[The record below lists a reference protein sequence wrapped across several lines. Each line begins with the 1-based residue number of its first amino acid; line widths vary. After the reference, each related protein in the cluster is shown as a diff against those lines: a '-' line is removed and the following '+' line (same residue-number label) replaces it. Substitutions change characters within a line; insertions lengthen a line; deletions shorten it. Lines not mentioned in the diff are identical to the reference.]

1 MLPNKQNVF
10 QPGNACTGCYNMFC
24 QSVDPMDTWNL
35 YHDEQLTIMDT
46 QTNTKID
53 FSELSTG
60 ICTGNY
66 SFQLGEFICI
76 IH

>member
-1 MLPNKQNVF
+1 MLPNEQTAF
-10 QPGNACTGCYNMFC
+10 QAGNACTGCYNMLC
-24 QSVDPMDTWNL
+24 QSVDPTHTWNL

-53 FSELSTG
+53 FIELSTG
-60 ICTGNY
+60 MSADNY
-66 SFQLGEFICI
+66 SFQLGEFVCI